1 MGTAMAKLT
10 ADNGAILHCLSKIDP
25 NFVTGLFELTPEV
38 ISAAPDNAKDELE
51 TFKGWSMLVFALPI
65 KDQALWI
72 WHKAGQTRF
81 LFANYILMRG
91 SQAIQEMLTAAGIN
105 SVDVPSA
112 FGERISMTALGE
124 RAGLGTRGLN
134 NLLLHPEYGS
144 WLQIHAI
151 LIGQKLAYN
160 DPLPFSVCTECNN
173 CISACPAKA
182 LEPDHFYNNRCSLLV
197 ASPWLSRSKA
207 IALTQD
213 SYIECAECITSCP
226 IGQQPE
232 GLFTWRR

>member
-1 MGTAMAKLT
+1 MAKL
-10 ADNGAILHCLSKIDP
+10 AAYNGAILDSLSKINP
-25 NFVTGLFELTPEV
+25 YFVTGVFALTREV
-38 ISAAPDNAKDELE
+38 ISASPDKAKDDLE
-51 TFKGWSMLVFALPI
+51 SFEGWSMFVFALPI
-65 KDQALWI
+65 NDQALWI
-72 WHKAGQTRF
+72 WHKAENTRL
-81 LFANYILMRG
+81 LFANYVLMRA
-91 SQAIQEMLTAAGIN
+91 SQSIQEMLGAADVD
-105 SVDVPSA
+105 SVDVPSR
-112 FGERISMTALGE
+112 FGERLSMTVLGE

-151 LIGQKLAYN
+151 LINQKLAYN
-160 DPLPFSVCTECNN
+160 EPLAFSVCTECNN

-182 LEPDHFYNNRCSLLV
+182 LEPDHFYSNRCSVLV

-226 IGQQPE
+226 IGQEPE
-232 GLFTWRR
+232 GLFAWQR